1 MNWLEGLETQLI
13 DFIKGLMQPSIT
25 VMAMMIVIYV
35 LLTGKTGAPYDQLLW
50 LSYGVVGFWFGK
62 TVGLFGNGKAPESI
76 ADTNKD
82 LVSVI
87 KGQQNVINNQ
97 SIDLGASV
105 PVAVVQNGTTPVV
118 TPVTSAATTTAT
130 APADNDN
137 PDTVLAQLAAD
148 LDKES

>member
-1 MNWLEGLETQLI
+1 MKDFQEQLI
-13 DFIKGLMQPSIT
+13 TLIKGLMQPMFS
-25 VMAMMIVIYV
+25 VLAAFIVV
-35 LLTGKTGAPYDQLLW
+35 RLLMTGFDQGQLFW
-50 LSYGVVGFWFGK
+50 LAAAVVGFWFGK

-82 LVSVI
+82 LIAIV